1 MKTLHNLHCNSMSF
15 FFFNEGTKELHLV
28 HYRAH
33 WNQPCEKP
41 QCKFNEFSFSEHT
54 RHLQLV
60 YYKSHLHQPCKKN
73 QPRNPFFMK
82 LNETSWSI
90 HNKVFKW
97 ARSKNSSLCPFL
109 SNEKQGTSKINKIK
123 ITKISLIS
131 NSVSNPLVNFDFATH
146 TCKVRRLRTP
156 SP

>member
-1 MKTLHNLHCNSMSF
+1 
-15 FFFNEGTKELHLV
+15 
-28 HYRAH
+28 
-33 WNQPCEKP
+33 
-41 QCKFNEFSFSEHT
+41 
-54 RHLQLV
+54 
-60 YYKSHLHQPCKKN
+60 
-73 QPRNPFFMK
+73 MK
-82 LNETSWSI
+82 LLDPSTIKFLNEQDQKI
-90 HNKVFKW
+90 QVY
-97 ARSKNSSLCPFL
+97 AIL